1 MKITLLFSEKNCFT
15 FLLLLVCFLGFSQSQ
30 TFNNPAD
37 NGTAANTFT
46 VPAGV
51 NSITIEAWG
60 AGGRGG
66 SAIQNGVSNAGGG
79 GGGGAYSKKTIPV
92 TSGATYN
99 LIVGSGGNDVTL
111 NGGNSS
117 FNTNI
122 TVARGG
128 IGVTTN
134 NLSGG
139 NGGNWV
145 TGDGDYGYSGGNG
158 SSGIA
163 ASYGGGGGSSAG
175 TGSIGT
181 NGSNSNGGIIT
192 IGGGNGGNGSTTN
205 GNNPGLA
212 GNVPGGGGGGAT
224 KGTGNAAPVGGSGG
238 DGQVII
244 SWTSCT
250 PPSIANAGPDQT
262 LASCVTTTT
271 LSGNNPTVGAGTW
284 SVVSGTATITNPSL
298 RTSGVTGLTLG
309 ASATLRWTI
318 ANAPCS
324 DSIDDVVI
332 TTATGA
338 TCLSYCNPTYTNGP
352 GTVDQI
358 TNITLGTLNNTTG
371 PSATPYY
378 TFYNSL
384 PKPNLLQSSTASIS
398 ISFGSD
404 GNQYAAVWIDFNQD
418 GTFQSGEGVISG
430 NAGANGTIV
439 INIPIPAGAV
449 LGNTRMRVRGG
460 DDFALATSQA
470 CNASNS
476 TWGETEDYI
485 VNITAAGLPTIT
497 SLATTSG
504 CIGGNITING
514 TNLTGATAANLGI
527 GGTAVSS
534 ITSNSGTQ
542 IIAVIGAGTTGT
554 VNITTAGGTATSTA
568 TFTVNSVPNQPSVI
582 TGNASPCSGSSQNY
596 SVTNVSGV
604 TYNWTFPSG
613 WTQTAGGTTNS
624 ITVTTNG
631 NSGNVT
637 ATPSNGCGN
646 GTAITLAVTSTSVP
660 SQPSTI
666 SGNSM
671 ACISS
676 SQVYS
681 VINVAGTTYNW
692 VLPTGWIQTA
702 GGTTNSITVSPSLTA
717 TNGNISVTPA
727 NACGNG
733 TAITLAVTTISSV
746 PAQSST
752 ITGNTAICSGTS
764 QTYSVT
770 NVTGVTYTW
779 TFPSGWIQT
788 AGGTTNSITVTTGTT
803 SGNIQVTPSNS
814 CGNGTAR
821 TLAVTATTTPTI
833 TSTTPGSRTG
843 IGTVTLSATAS
854 GGTISWYANL
864 TGGSALG
871 TGNNFTTPGI
881 ITTTTYY
888 VDTYNGLCGSSP
900 RIAVVATVNF
910 PEISVSGNGFNIA
923 DEDITPITT
932 DFTNLGTANMGFNLA
947 RTYTIQ
953 NSGTVDL
960 SIGTISIGGV
970 NSSEFVVTTPPS
982 ATIIPGGSTTF
993 TITFTPTAI
1002 GIRNANVS
1010 FVTNDPDENP
1020 FNFDIAGTGGS
1031 GVIPEIN
1038 IQGSGITII
1047 DGDSGPTTADGT
1059 DFGSLTIPATR
1070 TRTFTIQNTGTG
1082 PLLLTGT
1089 PIVVVTGS
1097 SNFVVTAQPSSNTIP
1112 AGGNLTFQITFNPTV
1127 TGSSVALVSINNN
1140 DSDESIYDFAIT
1152 GAAVV
1157 TGVEIDI
1164 QGNEISIVDGDITPR
1179 VADQTDF
1186 GITDSVT
1193 PIPLTYNVYSF
1204 GLSTLNINATVAITG
1219 PNASQFTAP
1228 NIIASGTSLAS
1239 GAVTSFVITFTPTA
1253 SLGIKTATVTITS
1266 NDPDEGTYNFDISA
1280 EVQTLA
1286 PLTVAPGG
1294 ITSNLK
1300 FWLKANSSIGTVT
1313 DNTTITTWPDQTY
1326 GSTKNAVA
1334 PFSKEPKFQNNPS
1347 YNVNFNPV
1355 IHFNGN
1361 NTMSG
1366 GQGFNNSDM
1375 FIVVKPTNQ
1384 VSFTSSPQDIYS
1396 GDDTATNKGSQDV
1409 TGFQMGNTSA
1419 RHNNDVIAYNQGAES
1434 TFGIAEN
1441 STTKSYSGVN
1451 IFNPRKSATFPTVK
1465 MEILNNGNTLTTS
1478 SVLTGSYK
1486 DIVNTRY
1493 WLGRSEFFDASFDGD
1508 ILEVINYNTRNSD
1521 ADKSK
1526 IETYLAIKYGITLG
1540 INGTSQNYIN
1550 SAGTTIYA
1558 AGSGFNYNIAGIGRD
1573 DKSLLNQKQS
1583 KTENSN
1589 NDITIGLGNIFDKN
1603 SDNTNT
1609 FNDKDFLVWGNNN
1622 NTLTAQSPIVVDM
1635 STATIPAL
1643 STPVDFISI
1652 GRTWKVIE
1660 TGVNVPSV
1668 KISIP
1673 SVMLTATITPPGDF
1687 LMFISDSPVFNPT
1700 AEYRIMKENGSN
1712 LETNYD
1718 FNGTKYITFG
1728 YAPERTFIR
1737 SIDFDG
1743 VNDYLDAGK
1752 VLDLNTSFTVSAWIK
1767 RSATNQT
1774 ILSKRNNPFTEG
1786 YDLSINSSQ
1795 KAEMSWFNGTKQ
1807 TITSVTSIPAE
1818 KWHHIGIIFNGTT
1831 AKLYIDGVL
1840 DTSKTMA
1847 TVPANTQ
1854 SFLIAAANGESPTS
1868 FFNGTIDEV
1877 RVWNVDLSEQQL
1889 RYVMN
1894 QEISRNA
1901 SFIGGNIVPNTISL
1915 NEVGTIPWT
1924 NLSAYYPMSTYTFTN
1939 AKDISSNNY
1948 TAALKN
1954 ITTVDWQTAP
1964 LPYES
1969 ELNGNW
1975 ETAATWKNNTV
1986 QDLPYSLSIVNNT
1999 TLIDWNIVKTNN
2011 NISSVGN
2018 KTLLGLFVNSNT
2030 LTVTSASGLQTDGTK
2045 IEVSHYLKLDGKI
2058 DLVGRSQ
2065 LVQKLNSDLDPTSS
2079 GSLERDQQGQS
2090 NKFNYNYWGSPV
2102 GAINASTNNNNFT
2115 VGGVLKDGTNP
2126 LSLANINWVTGYD
2139 GSPTTPISLA
2149 KYWIYKF
2156 DNAAN
2161 LYANWNQIF
2170 DTGTVPVGQG
2180 FTLKGSGAATATQNL
2195 TFVGKPNNGTITRTV
2210 GATQLLLVGNPYSS
2224 ALDANA
2230 FITDNSG
2237 SIDTTT
2243 PTATDGALYFWEHYP
2258 GNNTHN
2264 LGGYQGGYAV
2274 RNAAAGVPPSS
2285 SGVDFISTSGVS
2297 TRVAPNRYI
2306 PVGQG
2311 FFVIGNGSGG
2321 TVTFKNSQRAFI
2333 KEDDPASQVMY
2344 RIPTKPKGLD
2354 HWTDNSNDLVA
2365 KDSYKKVRLG
2375 FNNYNEI
2382 FHRQV
2387 VVAFMDDK
2395 ANSEINEGY
2404 DAENIDDVDNDMYLL
2419 NSDKE
2424 LIIEGEGYFDENAS
2438 YPIGVRS
2445 DTIGKVSFV
2454 LDGLENFDKNQS
2466 IFIYDKS
2473 DDTYHNINGALYEVE
2488 LPAGTIEDRFALRF
2502 TDKTLGTNTSN
2513 LSKSDEVNVIVNQN
2527 VTVQSS
2533 NQLIKNIAVYDLSGR
2548 KIDSYKKV
2556 NALKYTLSHLNKTTA
2571 GLIVKITLEDDNIV
2585 SKKIIY

>member
-1 MKITLLFSEKNCFT
+1 MKITLLFSEKNYVILFLVLT
-15 FLLLLVCFLGFSQSQ
+15 LLLC
-30 TFNNPAD
+30 T
-37 NGTAANTFT
+37 
-46 VPAGV
+46 
-51 NSITIEAWG
+51 
-60 AGGRGG
+60 R
-66 SAIQNGVSNAGGG
+66 SNAQ
-79 GGGGAYSKKTIPV
+79 TV
-92 TSGATYN
+92 
-99 LIVGSGGNDVTL
+99 LISP
-111 NGGNSS
+111 
-117 FNTNI
+117 
-122 TVARGG
+122 
-128 IGVTTN
+128 
-134 NLSGG
+134 
-139 NGGNWV
+139 
-145 TGDGDYGYSGGNG
+145 TGDGGFETGTTFAANG
-158 SSGIA
+158 WTA
-163 ASYGGGGGSSAG
+163 VNTASTNKAWYVG
-175 TGSIGT
+175 TGQINFTGARSAFIGD
-181 NGSNSNGGIIT
+181 N
-192 IGGGNGGNGSTTN
+192 
-205 GNNPGLA
+205 
-212 GNVPGGGGGGAT
+212 
-224 KGTGNAAPVGGSGG
+224 
-238 DGQVII
+238 
-244 SWTSCT
+244 
-250 PPSIANAGPDQT
+250 
-262 LASCVTTTT
+262 TTTV
-271 LSGNNPTVGAGTW
+271 GNDNSAR
-284 SVVSGTATITNPSL
+284 TIHIY
-298 RTSGVTGLTLG
+298 R
-309 ASATLRWTI
+309 
-318 ANAPCS
+318 
-324 DSIDDVVI
+324 SI
-332 TTATGA
+332 T
-338 TCLSYCNPTYTNGP
+338 
-352 GTVDQI
+352 
-358 TNITLGTLNNTTG
+358 
-371 PSATPYY
+371 
-378 TFYNSL
+378 
-384 PKPNLLQSSTASIS
+384 
-398 ISFGSD
+398 
-404 GNQYAAVWIDFNQD
+404 
-418 GTFQSGEGVISG
+418 
-430 NAGANGTIV
+430 
-439 INIPIPAGAV
+439 IPAGATNINLSFKYKQDISDYSGSTYYDYITV
-449 LGNTRMRVRGG
+449 YTDNTAPTSGAFPGGTLQFGPYPAVPVPDYTSQNTLLPNSLAGTTTNLIFTFRSDAANPRGFG
-460 DDFALATSQA
+460 AIDDVSLTYTPATSP
-470 CNASNS
+470 
-476 TWGETEDYI
+476 
-485 VNITAAGLPTIT
+485 PTIT

-504 CIGGNITING
+504 CVGGNITING
-514 TNLTGATAANLGI
+514 TNLTGATAANVRI

-554 VNITTAGGTATSTA
+554 VSITTAGGTATSTA

-596 SVTNVSGV
+596 SVTNVAGV

-613 WTQTAGGTTNS
+613 WIKTGGGTTNS

-671 ACISS
+671 ACINS

-681 VINVAGTTYNW
+681 VINVAGATYNW
-692 VLPTGWIQTA
+692 VLPVGWIQTA
-702 GGTTNSITVSPSLTA
+702 GGTTNSITVSPTIAA
-717 TNGNISVTPA
+717 TNGNITATPA
-727 NACGNG
+727 NSCGNG
-733 TAITLAVTTISSV
+733 AVRTLAVTTISGV

-752 ITGNTAICSGTS
+752 ITGNTAVCSGIS

-770 NVTGVTYTW
+770 NVAGVTYTW

-843 IGTVTLSATAS
+843 IGTVPLSATAS

-932 DFTNLGTANMGFNLA
+932 DFTNLGTANIGFNIA

-993 TITFTPTAI
+993 TVTFTPTAI
-1002 GIRNANVS
+1002 GTRNANIS

-1020 FNFDIAGTGGS
+1020 FNFDIAATGGS

-1038 IQGSGITII
+1038 LQGLGNNIL
-1047 DGDSGPTTADGT
+1047 DGDSGPSTVDGT
-1059 DFGSLTIPATR
+1059 DFGSVTIPATR

-1089 PIVVVTGS
+1089 PIVVLTGS
-1097 SNFVVTAQPSSNTIP
+1097 SNFVVTTQPSSNTIP

-1193 PIPLTYNVYSF
+1193 PIPLTYNIYSF
-1204 GLSTLNINATVAITG
+1204 GSSTLTINATVAITG

-1253 SLGIKTATVTITS
+1253 SLGVKTATVTITS
-1266 NDPDEGTYNFDISA
+1266 NDPDEGTYNFNISA
-1280 EVQTLA
+1280 EVQTLT

-1300 FWLKANSSIGTVT
+1300 FWLKANSSIGTVA
-1313 DNTTITTWPDQTY
+1313 DNTPITTWPDQTY

-1361 NTMSG
+1361 NAMSG

-1375 FIVVKPTNQ
+1375 FIVVKPTNL
-1384 VSFTSSPQDIYS
+1384 VTYTSSAQDIYS
-1396 GDDTATNKGSQDV
+1396 GDDTETNKGSQDV

-1419 RHNNDVIAYNQGAES
+1419 RHNNDLIAYNQAANTSYGVAE
-1434 TFGIAEN
+1434 T
-1441 STTKSYSGVN
+1441 STTKSYSGIN
-1451 IFNPRKSATFPTVK
+1451 IFNPRKSVSGSRK
-1465 MEILNNGNTLTTS
+1465 MDILNNGNTLTTTEY
-1478 SVLTGSYK
+1478 LTNTSFGPPYTYIPYK

-1493 WLGRSEFFDASFDGD
+1493 WLGRSEFFDASYDGD

-1550 SAGTTIYA
+1550 SAGTIIYA

-1589 NDITIGLGNIFDKN
+1589 SDITIGLGNIFDRN

-1643 STPVDFISI
+1643 STEVDFISI

-1668 KISIP
+1668 KVSIP

-1737 SIDFDG
+1737 AIDFDG

-1786 YDLSINSSQ
+1786 YDLSITSSQ

-1877 RVWNVDLSEQQL
+1877 RVWNVDLSEKQL

-1901 SFIGGNIVPNTISL
+1901 SFTGGNIVPNTISL
-1915 NEVGTIPWT
+1915 NEIGTIPWT

-1954 ITTVDWQTAP
+1954 LTTVDWQTAP

-1975 ETAATWKNNTV
+1975 ETAAMWKNNTV

-1999 TLIDWNIVKTNN
+1999 ILVDWNIVKTSH
-2011 NISSVGN
+2011 NITSVGN
-2018 KTLLGLFVNSNT
+2018 KTVLGLFVNSNT
-2030 LTVTSASGLQTDGTK
+2030 LSANNDSK

-2065 LVQKLNSDLDPTSS
+2065 LIQKLNSDLDPASS

-2102 GAINASTNNNNFT
+2102 GEINNTTNNNNFT
-2115 VGGVLKDGTNP
+2115 VADVLRNGTNP
-2126 LSLANINWVTGYD
+2126 LAPGPITWIDGFDGTTSPFSLAR
-2139 GSPTTPISLA
+2139 
-2149 KYWIYKF
+2149 YWIYKF
-2156 DNAAN
+2156 DSNVNAID
-2161 LYANWNQIF
+2161 YANWTQIGE
-2170 DTGTVPVGQG
+2170 TGILQAGKG
-2180 FTLKGSGAATATQNL
+2180 FTLKGPGSSGTQNL
-2195 TFVGKPNNGTITRTV
+2195 TFVGKPNNGTITNTV
-2210 GATQLLLVGNPYSS
+2210 GSDQLLLVGNPYPS
-2224 ALDANA
+2224 ALDTDKFISDNINSIETSISNA
-2230 FITDNSG
+2230 AI
-2237 SIDTTT
+2237 
-2243 PTATDGALYFWEHYP
+2243 DGALYFWEHYP
-2258 GNNTHN
+2258 SNTSHN
-2264 LGGYQGGYAV
+2264 LGAYLGGYGI
-2274 RNAAAGVPPSS
+2274 RNLAGGVSPSS
-2285 SGVDFISTSGVS
+2285 VGVDYINTTGISL
-2297 TRVAPNRYI
+2297 RAEPKRYI

-2311 FFVIGNGSGG
+2311 FFVIGKIGSGG
-2321 TVTFKNSQRAFI
+2321 TVTFNNTQREFI
-2333 KEDDPASQVMY
+2333 KEDESTLSQTTY
-2344 RIPTKPKGLD
+2344 RIPKTPKD
-2354 HWTDNSNDLVA
+2354 SNHWTDNSNTAIEIDTH
-2365 KDSYKKVRLG
+2365 KRVRLG
-2375 FNNYNEI
+2375 FNFYNQS

-2387 VVAFMDDK
+2387 LLAFMDEK
-2395 ANSEINEGY
+2395 ANSEMNDGY
-2404 DAENIDDVDNDMYLL
+2404 DAYNIDDSPSDMYLL
-2419 NSDKE
+2419 NGENE
-2424 LIIEGEGYFDENAS
+2424 LAIQGEGYFDEEAS
-2438 YPIGVRS
+2438 YPIGVRAE
-2445 DTIGKVSFV
+2445 TTGKISFI
-2454 LDGLENFDKNQS
+2454 LDGLENFDESQN
-2466 IFIYDKS
+2466 IFIHDNET
-2473 DDTYHNINGALYEVE
+2473 DTYHSIKDKAYEVE
-2488 LPAGTIEDRFALRF
+2488 IPEGTFNERFSLRFIDKSLAVQDPLYDNAVTVFFTRINNTLNIKNSANDNTVLTASLYNIQGKLLSKWDVKEKEQSNIKIPIQDKTSAVYIVKLKTEKGTI
-2502 TDKTLGTNTSN
+2502 
-2513 LSKSDEVNVIVNQN
+2513 
-2527 VTVQSS
+2527 
-2533 NQLIKNIAVYDLSGR
+2533 
-2548 KIDSYKKV
+2548 
-2556 NALKYTLSHLNKTTA
+2556 
-2571 GLIVKITLEDDNIV
+2571 
-2585 SKKIIY
+2585 SKKIIVK